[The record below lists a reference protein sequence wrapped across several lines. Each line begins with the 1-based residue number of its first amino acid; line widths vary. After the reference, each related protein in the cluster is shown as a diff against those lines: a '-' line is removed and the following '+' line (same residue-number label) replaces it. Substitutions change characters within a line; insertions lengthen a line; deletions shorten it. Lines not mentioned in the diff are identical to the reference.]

1 MRCQRCGPKKPSHRL
16 KPKVAQE
23 STCSQCPM
31 RLLEVVEKAV
41 LDARFDMP
49 VTVLSSRHE
58 LSDIFTIFFSATP
71 LLQEGEVDAA
81 ISAK

>member
-1 MRCQRCGPKKPSHRL
+1 MRCQRSGPKEPSHRL

-49 VTVLSSRHE
+49 VTALSSRHA
-58 LSDIFTIFFSATP
+58 LAFSNSFYSATP